1 VNCDDMCRA
10 QAACKHVEPLGFLSY
25 DAEISAPCSAALGD
39 VCSMRLCQ
47 HISLARSQHH
57 TGWQCS
63 PPTPVR
69 CRSNKQQY
77 CEQHGYAFIDAS
89 SLLDGTWHHI
99 TLPVAA
105 VPLHLAHPR
114 LDMHAGINISQV

>member
-1 VNCDDMCRA
+1 MTCAEHKQHASMWSLWASCLMMLKYQHHAALRLVMC
-10 QAACKHVEPLGFLSY
+10 AACAFVST
-25 DAEISAPCSAALGD
+25 SAWRG
-39 VCSMRLCQ
+39 
-47 HISLARSQHH
+47 HNH